1 MSWEEKKGAKALIF
15 CFCFFYPLLQS
26 KHFSYIFFFMSRT
39 SERKHCYYCLEIIY
53 FTLQLHQRLCVPPA
67 GRYGG
72 EIIKSHGTFG
82 RLDILAL
89 TATVGYLFRSQNP
102 SGVSQTWTIP
112 PGVDVLRNE
121 NVNLSVRVASQK
133 LECEKIRRHLSK
145 NS

>member
-1 MSWEEKKGAKALIF
+1 MIIQRQKEPPTDEPRGEEGGKGTYFLF
-15 CFCFFYPLLQS
+15 FVFFYPLLQS
-26 KHFSYIFFFMSRT
+26 KDFSYIFFMSRT

-82 RLDILAL
+82 RLDILTL
-89 TATVGYLFRSQNP
+89 TATLGYLFRSQNP

-112 PGVDVLRNE
+112 PDVDVLRN
-121 NVNLSVRVASQK
+121 
-133 LECEKIRRHLSK
+133 
-145 NS
+145 